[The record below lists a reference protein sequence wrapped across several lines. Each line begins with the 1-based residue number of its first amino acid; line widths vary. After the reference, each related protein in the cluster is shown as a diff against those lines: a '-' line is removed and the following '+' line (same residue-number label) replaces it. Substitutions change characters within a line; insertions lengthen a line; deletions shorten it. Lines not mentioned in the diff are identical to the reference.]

1 MKVRPRGPQPVWTT
15 TQWISDQMDPGPYR
29 FQPNEFQ
36 IRRFPVRMDPN
47 PRMDWRGTPVCM
59 AHSPRNTGVGQSRLA
74 PSCPADHAHDL
85 KHPIIKSVPG

>member
-47 PRMDWRGTPVCM
+47 PRIDWGGDTSLYGPQPQEHRCGPVPAC
-59 AHSPRNTGVGQSRLA
+59 SQLPSR
-74 PSCPADHAHDL
+74 PCP
-85 KHPIIKSVPG
+85 